1 MNKLMIPDQ
10 DMSEKKRKK
19 RQETKEAIEKAMRN
33 EGKRNIEEINNRK
46 HNRDCWKFTWEI
58 MRIVGLEASLSSV
71 PVPSPDKWGG
81 LVAARASDHKTFART
96 NMAS

>member
-1 MNKLMIPDQ
+1 
-10 DMSEKKRKK
+10 
-19 RQETKEAIEKAMRN
+19 MRN

-81 LVAARASDHKTFART
+81 LVAGRTSDHKTFART
-96 NMAS
+96 NMASEDWPETSTPHKVGKDVEEEEEEEES